1 MSFPSLFAFCALL
14 TVTPFAAA
22 AQTSGDYAL
31 NFDKSQTITRNDRL
45 LRAVTLQSADG
56 LQTLNVGTR
65 FVYNDLTAQAFTAL
79 PGDKVQIRFNY
90 QSGSSPW
97 MHGYVYL
104 DRNND
109 GSFSADELVSYSYA
123 DGKNSLGEPIAQN
136 GGGWGNAL
144 QPPAFQLPNDLAT
157 GNYRLRVKIDWN
169 NTDPAGALGEDG
181 TITGNNSIVV
191 NGGAVADFTLSLHP
205 TAYPQV
211 SLQLDTR
218 HANLYA
224 ERGALPLQPQRG
236 KALKVRVVPVEPSYE
251 VEELSV
257 HYVQQQER
265 AAEGE
270 TQWETLALTPNA
282 QGIVTLPAEIMQ
294 GTVRLTA
301 HYKPTQHSKYL
312 PVFSEEFEGDDNT
325 QPNDKFWSRT
335 LRRKSTWNRFCS
347 DDAAVVF
354 LKNGELVCRAMATP
368 ERLKGV
374 EEQPYIS
381 GGIRSESKFSFC
393 YGRVEAR
400 IFTHPHKGNFPAF
413 WMMPQDNSKGWPN
426 AGEIDIWEQINEE
439 NVSYHTLHSKWTYT
453 LKHKSDP
460 TSAVQGHNI
469 DYTAYHTFAAEWTP
483 TLITWYVDG
492 EKIGSAPKST
502 NADALANGQWPYTAP
517 FYLILNQSVGDGS
530 WAGHPDPAFV
540 YETRFDWVR
549 VYQTAEQN
557 PTLTGIDTVL
567 ADPDPD
573 AWDTTPNGRPD
584 ARTASAFWYDL
595 SGRRVLNPD
604 ASHGVLVRKGEKR
617 LVF

>member
-1 MSFPSLFAFCALL
+1 MFFKSLCAVCTLFSAL
-14 TVTPFAAA
+14 PFAAT
-22 AQTSGDYAL
+22 AQQGNTYAL

-56 LQTLNVGTR
+56 PQTLNVGTR

-90 QSGSSPW
+90 QSGASPW

-109 GSFSADELVSYSYA
+109 GNFSADELVSYSYA
-123 DGKNSLGEPIAQN
+123 DGKNSIGEPIAQN

-144 QPPAFQLPNDLAT
+144 QPPAFQLPKELAV
-157 GNYRLRVKIDWN
+157 GHYRLRVKIDWN

-181 TITGNNSIVV
+181 TMTGSNSIVV

-257 HYVQQQER
+257 RYAQQQEGE
-265 AAEGE
+265 AEGE

-282 QGIVTLPAEIMQ
+282 QGIATLPAEIMQ
-294 GTVRLTA
+294 GRVRLTA

-312 PVFSEEFEGDDNT
+312 PVFSEEFEGNDNT

-347 DDAAVVF
+347 DDADVVF

-374 EEQPYIS
+374 EEKPFIS

-502 NADALANGQWPYTAP
+502 NTDVLANGQWPYTAP

-530 WAGHPDPAFV
+530 WAHSPDPSYV

-557 PTLTGIDTVL
+557 PNLTGIGSVL
-567 ADPDPD
+567 APPTDEAADLF
-573 AWDTTPNGRPD
+573 
-584 ARTASAFWYDL
+584 ASSPLWYDL
-595 SGRRVLNPD
+595 SGRRVSHLD
-604 ASHGVLVRKGEKR
+604 TAHGVLVRKGEKR
-617 LVF
+617 LAF

>member
-22 AQTSGDYAL
+22 AQTSGDYPL
-31 NFDKSQTITRNDRL
+31 NFDKSQTLTRSDRRL
-45 LRAVTLQSADG
+45 QAVMLRSADG
-56 LQTLNVGTR
+56 LQTISVGTR
-65 FVYNDLTAQAFTAL
+65 LVYNDLTAQTFTAV
-79 PGDKVQIRFNY
+79 PGDEVQIRFNY
-90 QSGSSPW
+90 QSGASPW

-109 GSFSADELVSYSYA
+109 GNFSADELVSYSYA

-374 EEQPYIS
+374 EEQPFIS

-460 TSAVQGHNI
+460 TSAVQGHNS